1 MMYDH
6 KLIFATPPHS
16 FVHATTLAR
25 ADALSKSTKDSVSEC
40 CFGLSLRAR
49 LTSSSS
55 FEQTWTPSCRDRDER
70 LSKSF
75 TSSRRMA
82 IVQSK
87 RNRNS
92 TRGSS
97 IWFVCSHARPR
108 GISFDP
114 NRTIESK
121 AVFPNKEAAE

>member
-6 KLIFATPPHS
+6 KLIFATPAHS
-16 FVHATTLAR
+16 FVHATTPAR
-25 ADALSKSTKDSVSEC
+25 AEALSKSTKDVVPEC

-55 FEQTWTPSCRDRDER
+55 FEQTWTPSCRDRDEQP
-70 LSKSF
+70 SKSF
-75 TSSRRMA
+75 ASSRRMA
-82 IVQSK
+82 IARSK

-92 TRGSS
+92 IHGSS

-108 GISFDP
+108 VISFDP

>member
-1 MMYDH
+1 MYDH
-6 KLIFATPPHS
+6 KLIFATPAHS
-16 FVHATTLAR
+16 FVRATTPAR
-25 ADALSKSTKDSVSEC
+25 AEALSKSTKDVVSEC

-55 FEQTWTPSCRDRDER
+55 FELTWTPSCRDRDER
-70 LSKSF
+70 LSKSL

-82 IVQSK
+82 IARSK

-92 TRGSS
+92 IHGSS
-97 IWFVCSHARPR
+97 IWFVCSHGRPR

-114 NRTIESK
+114 NSTIESK